1 MCSSYLMQGTDC
13 GSARAQVGTAHAV
26 GGIKLHITDEADRE
40 LLLRQ
45 VRSIL
50 DRAKLDELFVELS
63 GHDKFR

>member
-1 MCSSYLMQGTDC
+1 M
-13 GSARAQVGTAHAV
+13 QVGTAHAV
-26 GGIKLHITDEADRE
+26 GGIKLNVGEEADRE

-63 GHDKFR
+63 VEN